1 MRTKIVQGRTQKHPK
16 KSHFMDAELVRKI
29 LKILN
34 FGITIAT
41 LMKLITIIYF
51 HEIFKLTEIG
61 AKLTWRK
68 RV

>member
-1 MRTKIVQGRTQKHPK
+1 
-16 KSHFMDAELVRKI
+16 MDAESVCKI

-51 HEIFKLTEIG
+51 HEIFKLAKIG
-61 AKLTWRK
+61 AKRTWRK
-68 RV
+68 RG

>member
-1 MRTKIVQGRTQKHPK
+1 
-16 KSHFMDAELVRKI
+16 MDAESVRKI

-51 HEIFKLTEIG
+51 HESFKLTKIG
-61 AKLTWRK
+61 AKLTWRE